1 MQMDIIRLSEVLK
14 IMAVKAQP
22 FDIVYCTADVKKGT
36 GGEIKVRNG
45 CRLSGIKKVNTEPAE
60 PTETVPVPAGKTSK
74 NPHHFENATRN
85 IIKANGAVRTVH
97 IFLILQ
103 FNGKKVI
110 I

>member
-1 MQMDIIRLSEVLK
+1 MTMQMDIIRLSEVLK
-14 IMAVKAQP
+14 IIGDKAQP
-22 FDIVYCTADVKKGT
+22 FDLVYCTADLKKGT

-45 CRLSGIKKVNTEPAE
+45 CRLSSKNINEEAAPQ
-60 PTETVPVPAGKTSK
+60 PNETVPAGKSSK
-74 NPHHFENATRN
+74 KPNHFENATRN
-85 IIKANGAVRTVH
+85 IIKANGQVRTVH